1 MTTMPLRN
9 RFLCTAVIA
18 LLLASLWSYQTQAI
32 EPGNVPPAKTAQPPI
47 LNEKDFFPYKQRG
60 RGTLAGQAFLV
71 SPSGKAIT
79 QAGAPVHL
87 IPITPYTRHWFDRN
101 VRTTSCS
108 TTDTPASP
116 ESATAAPRTPIDCPQ
131 EALTRLQMEKRLAP
145 YLRTTRANPTG
156 HFWFTKIPAGRY
168 YIVSLIEEGSGSR
181 QEERQAGLAWLV
193 IELDTGEKL
202 TNLVVT
208 DCKASLC

>member
-1 MTTMPLRN
+1 MPLRN
-9 RFLCTAVIA
+9 RLLCGIVIV
-18 LLLASLWSYQTQAI
+18 LLLGGLWSNQAWAA
-32 EPGNVPPAKTAQPPI
+32 EPGNTPPAKTAQPPI
-47 LNEKDFFPYKQRG
+47 LNEKDLFAYKQKG
-60 RGTLAGQAFLV
+60 RGTLAGQAFLS

-87 IPITPYTRHWFDRN
+87 IPITPYTRYWFDHN

-108 TTDTPASP
+108 TTEPPASS
-116 ESATAAPRTPIDCPQ
+116 ESAAAPRTPTDCPQ
-131 EALTRLQMEKRLAP
+131 EALTRLQTEKRLAP

-168 YIVSLIEEGSGSR
+168 YLVSLIEEGSGAR
-181 QEERQAGLAWLV
+181 KEEQLTDLAWLV
-193 IELDTGEKL
+193 IELDAGEKL

-208 DCKASLC
+208 DCRSSLC

>member
-1 MTTMPLRN
+1 MPLRN
-9 RFLCTAVIA
+9 RLQCAAV
-18 LLLASLWSYQTQAI
+18 LLLLFEILWSSEVRAAA
-32 EPGNVPPAKTAQPPI
+32 PGNVAPTATAQPPV
-47 LNEKDFFPYKQRG
+47 LNEKDLFAYKQKG
-60 RGTLAGQAFLV
+60 RSTLTGQAFLA

-79 QAGAPVHL
+79 QAGAPVYL
-87 IPITPYTRHWFDRN
+87 VPITPYTRYWFDHN

-108 TTDTPASP
+108 AIETPASP
-116 ESATAAPRTPIDCPQ
+116 ESITAAPRTPTDCPQ
-131 EALTRLQMEKRLAP
+131 EAVTRLQIEKRLAP

-168 YIVSLIEEGSGSR
+168 YLVSLIEGGAGGHKDEQLSGV
-181 QEERQAGLAWLV
+181 AWLT
-193 IELDTGEKL
+193 IELDAGEKL

>member
-1 MTTMPLRN
+1 MPLRN
-9 RFLCTAVIA
+9 QLLCAAVI
-18 LLLASLWSYQTQAI
+18 LLLFGILWSNKVQAI
-32 EPGNVPPAKTAQPPI
+32 EPGNVSSAKTAQPPVF
-47 LNEKDFFPYKQRG
+47 NEKDLFAYKQKG
-60 RGTLAGQAFLV
+60 RSTLAGQAFLA

-87 IPITPYTRHWFDRN
+87 VPITPYTRHWFDRN

-108 TTDTPASP
+108 TTEPPASP
-116 ESATAAPRTPIDCPQ
+116 ESITAAPRTPTYCTH
-131 EALTRLQMEKRLAP
+131 EALTRLQTEKRLTP

-168 YIVSLIEEGSGSR
+168 YLVSLIDEGVGPR
-181 QEERQAGLAWLV
+181 QEERLIGLAWLA
-193 IELDTGEKL
+193 IDLDAGERL

-208 DCKASLC
+208 DCKSSLC

>member
-1 MTTMPLRN
+1 MPLRN
-9 RFLCTAVIA
+9 RFLCAAVP
-18 LLLASLWSYQTQAI
+18 LLLFGILCSGQAQAT
-32 EPGNVPPAKTAQPPI
+32 EPGNLSSVKTPQPPVF
-47 LNEKDFFPYKQRG
+47 NEKDLFPYKQKG
-60 RGTLAGQAFLV
+60 RSALTGQAFLV

-87 IPITPYTRHWFDRN
+87 IPITPYTRYWFDHN
-101 VRTTSCS
+101 VRTTSCA
-108 TTDTPASP
+108 TTEPLTSS
-116 ESATAAPRTPIDCPQ
+116 ETAATPRPPTDCPQ
-131 EALTRLQMEKRLAP
+131 EALTRLQTEKRLTP

-168 YIVSLIEEGSGSR
+168 YLISLVDEGTGPR
-181 QEERQAGLAWLV
+181 QEERLIGLAWLT
-193 IELDTGEKL
+193 IELDAGEKL

>member
-1 MTTMPLRN
+1 MPLRN
-9 RFLCTAVIA
+9 RLLCAAVI
-18 LLLASLWSYQTQAI
+18 LLLFGILWSSKVQAT
-32 EPGNVPPAKTAQPPI
+32 EPGNVSPAKTAQSPVF
-47 LNEKDFFPYKQRG
+47 NEKDLFAYKQKG
-60 RGTLAGQAFLV
+60 RSTLAGQAFLV

-87 IPITPYTRHWFDRN
+87 IPITPYTRYWFDHN

-108 TTDTPASP
+108 TAEPSASS
-116 ESATAAPRTPIDCPQ
+116 EGAATPRTPTDCSQ
-131 EALTRLQMEKRLAP
+131 EALTKLQTEKRLAP

-168 YIVSLIEEGSGSR
+168 YLVSLIDEGTGPR
-181 QEERQAGLAWLV
+181 QEERLIGLAWLT
-193 IELDTGEKL
+193 IELDAGEKL

-208 DCKASLC
+208 DCKANLC

>member
-1 MTTMPLRN
+1 VR
-9 RFLCTAVIA
+9 AA
-18 LLLASLWSYQTQAI
+18 A
-32 EPGNVPPAKTAQPPI
+32 PGNVAPTTTAQPPV
-47 LNEKDFFPYKQRG
+47 LNEKDLFAYKQKG
-60 RGTLAGQAFLV
+60 RSTLTGQAFLA

-87 IPITPYTRHWFDRN
+87 IPITPYTRYWFDHN

-108 TTDTPASP
+108 ATETPAST
-116 ESATAAPRTPIDCPQ
+116 ESVTATPRTPTNCPH
-131 EALTRLQMEKRLAP
+131 EALTGLHTEKRLVP

-168 YIVSLIEEGSGSR
+168 YLISLIDEGAGPR
-181 QEERQAGLAWLV
+181 QEERLIGLAWLA
-193 IELDTGEKL
+193 IELDAGEKL

-208 DCKASLC
+208 DCKTSLC